1 MAGEKPI
8 RAFLAV
14 EVPHHITA
22 GIRDIQKRLAPR
34 IEDIRWIRPE
44 GIHLTLKFFGN
55 ISEEDIPCIS
65 RVVGEKAAD
74 TAPVTLC
81 VHTLGVFPGPSRPR
95 VLWMGCTGD
104 TDRLA
109 ALQSDIESA
118 LPECGFPREGRAFRP
133 HLTLGRARSQKKMF
147 TGAGDIGG
155 EGERYEAGRFE
166 AGELTLFRS
175 ELMPDGARYSKLARY
190 PFAG

>member
-22 GIRDIQKRLAPR
+22 GIRDIQRRLAPR
-34 IEDIRWIRPE
+34 IEDIRWVRPE

-65 RVVGEKAAD
+65 GIVGEQAGN
-74 TAPVTLC
+74 TAPVTLR
-81 VHTLGVFPGPSRPR
+81 VHSIGVFPGPSRPR
-95 VLWMGCTGD
+95 VLWMGLTGD

-109 ALQSDIESA
+109 VLQGDIESA
-118 LPECGFPREGRAFRP
+118 LPACGFPREGRAFKP

-147 TGAGDIGG
+147 TGLGDIGEEE
-155 EGERYEAGRFE
+155 EGYEAGRFE
-166 AGELTLFRS
+166 AGGLTLFRS
-175 ELMPDGARYSKLARY
+175 ELMPHGARYSKLARY